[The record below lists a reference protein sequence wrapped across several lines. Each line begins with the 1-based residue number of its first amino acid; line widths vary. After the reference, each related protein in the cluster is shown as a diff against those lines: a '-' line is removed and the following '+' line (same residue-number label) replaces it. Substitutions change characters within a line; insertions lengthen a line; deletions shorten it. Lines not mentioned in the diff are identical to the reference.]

1 MYRPCIVDIS
11 LICVDLDIIKF
22 SGDAAK
28 ALAAGATACSFGKA
42 FLFRL
47 GAGGQKGVERLLDN
61 MQNEIRRNMILMG
74 CKNIKDLDAS
84 KIIYRN

>member
-1 MYRPCIVDIS
+1 
-11 LICVDLDIIKF
+11 
-22 SGDAAK
+22 
-28 ALAAGATACSFGKA
+28 
-42 FLFRL
+42 L

-84 KIIYRN
+84 KIIYRD

>member
-1 MYRPCIVDIS
+1 
-11 LICVDLDIIKF
+11 
-22 SGDAAK
+22 
-28 ALAAGATACSFGKA
+28 
-42 FLFRL
+42 L
-47 GAGGQKGVERLLDN
+47 GAGGQEGVERLLDN